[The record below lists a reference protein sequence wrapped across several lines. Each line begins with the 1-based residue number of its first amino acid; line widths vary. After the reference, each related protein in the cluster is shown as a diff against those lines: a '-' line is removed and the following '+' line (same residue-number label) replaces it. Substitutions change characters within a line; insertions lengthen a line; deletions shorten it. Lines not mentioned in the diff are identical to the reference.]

1 MTSDLNA
8 SSREGLNAIQFPHDL
23 VVRSRLVALSVVGG
37 DWDFVSVIDRVL
49 AVINGRSSSIV

>member
-23 VVRSRLVALSVVGG
+23 VVRSRLVALNVVRG